1 MFAVRR
7 WQPHLECLDSRI
19 LPAVTL
25 NSGVLEIIATE
36 QNDVIDVRLLATDT
50 TKVAVSVNNQTQ
62 TFNVADVTSLNIDAR
77 GGNDVV
83 TVGADV
89 AVDTTVEGGQG
100 NDLLTVLATKTN
112 MIIAGAG
119 NDRVVGG
126 AGVDIVAGGNG
137 NDNIQGGA
145 GADFLFGGNGNDLID
160 GGADAD
166 LIFGKNGSD
175 TLLGGL
181 GADVIVGGNS
191 GDIIDGGEGDDFLFG
206 QNAKDTIRGGAGA
219 DFIQGG
225 NGNDRLF
232 GDAGRDKIFGGNGP
246 DRLFGGDDNDFLDGG
261 SGPDTI
267 AGDVGFDVAVRV
279 ANNDN
284 VSSVFEVDQELKAT
298 LTGAVGS
305 GLAALDFDVEP
316 SETEVEFNLTVS
328 GLIAQANT
336 TVDVFVAGVLIGQ
349 IALDASGNGT
359 LILSSDPDEAD
370 ESVLPVNFPE
380 TLAAGATIEVKTAAA
395 VVLLQGSFQVQ

>member
-7 WQPHLECLDSRI
+7 WQPYLESLDSRI

-25 NSGVLEIIATE
+25 NSGVLAIVATE
-36 QNDVIDVRLLATDT
+36 QSDVIDVRLLATDT
-50 TKVAVSVNNQTQ
+50 TKLAVSLNNQTH

-89 AVDTTVEGGQG
+89 AVNATVKGGQG
-100 NDLLTVLATKTN
+100 NDHLTVLGTKSN
-112 MIIAGAG
+112 VVLAGAG

-126 AGVDIVAGGNG
+126 IGVDIVVGGNG

-166 LIFGKNGSD
+166 FIFGRNGSD

-191 GDIIDGGEGDDFLFG
+191 SDTIDGGEGDDALFG
-206 QNAKDTIRGGAGA
+206 QNAKDTIIGGAGA

-225 NGNDRLF
+225 NGNDELF
-232 GDAGRDKIFGGNGP
+232 GDAGLDKIFGGNGP
-246 DRLFGGDDNDFLDGG
+246 DLLFGGDDNDFLDGG
-261 SGPDTI
+261 NSKDTI
-267 AGDVGFDVAVRV
+267 TGGAGFDVAAKVDK
-279 ANNDN
+279 NDN
-284 VSSVFEVDQELKAT
+284 VSSVFKVDKELKVT
-298 LTGAVGS
+298 LTGAAGS
-305 GLAALDFDVEP
+305 GLATLDFDVETFD
-316 SETEVEFNLTVS
+316 TEVEFNLAVS

-370 ESVLPVNFPE
+370 ESLLPVNFPE

>member
-50 TKVAVSVNNQTQ
+50 TKLTVSLNNQTQ

-166 LIFGKNGSD
+166 FIFGKNGSD

-225 NGNDRLF
+225 NGNDVLF
-232 GDAGRDKIFGGNGP
+232 GDAGRDEIFGGNGP

-261 SGPDTI
+261 SGPDII
-267 AGDVGFDVAVRV
+267 AGGGGFDAAVRV
-279 ANNDN
+279 AKNDK
-284 VSSVFEVDQELKAT
+284 VSSIFEVDKELKAT

-395 VVLLQGSFQVQ
+395 VVLLQGSFQIQ